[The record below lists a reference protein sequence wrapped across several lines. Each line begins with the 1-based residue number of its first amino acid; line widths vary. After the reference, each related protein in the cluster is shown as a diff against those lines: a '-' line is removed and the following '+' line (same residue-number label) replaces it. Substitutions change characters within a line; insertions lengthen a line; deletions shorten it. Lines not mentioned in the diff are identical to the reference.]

1 MLLWKYICKLL
12 FWYII
17 LFLLGVNLEEVF
29 LGHILSLFNFLK
41 NWQTIFQSGDILS
54 LNYFSF
60 LSMSYESSNCSTLLQ
75 MLNMARFW
83 NFSHHREGVVVLHC
97 DGHLCCPNDWYGEGN
112 GTPLQYSCLE
122 NPMDR
127 GAWKAAVHG
136 VTKGQT
142 QLSDFTFTFH
152 FPALEKEMAT
162 PSNVLAWRI
171 PGTG

>member
-1 MLLWKYICKLL
+1 M
-12 FWYII
+12 
-17 LFLLGVNLEEVF
+17 
-29 LGHILSLFNFLK
+29 FNFLK

-122 NPMDR
+122 NPMDG
-127 GAWKAAVHG
+127 GAWWAAVHEVAKSWHG
-136 VTKGQT
+136 WATSFS
-142 QLSDFTFTFH
+142 LFTFMCWRRKWQPIPVFLPGESQGWGSLMGCCLWGRT
-152 FPALEKEMAT
+152 ESDMTEAT
-162 PSNVLAWRI
+162 
-171 PGTG
+171 